1 MRISM
6 LALTAGL
13 LSTPALAEEADRSDA
28 IVVIGQ
34 RDQLKLDQKSD
45 TSSRLGLSI
54 METPAS
60 VETLSQADLQFRGL
74 RTAREAFADVPG
86 AIAGNVPGNPAVI
99 TMRGFAGNVVSI
111 LQDGV
116 RVSSSTVVQRDTNT
130 WHFDKIEVI
139 KGPASVLFGEG
150 ALGGVVNKVTRKPQF
165 DGNHMDSLLSYGSFD
180 TLTAAGGV
188 NYQLS
193 DKLAVRA
200 DASMMRSDSLYD
212 VDDNDT
218 RSSGLTASLL
228 FKPTEDLSILVA
240 VDHYNDRYDS
250 SYQGALLIPVAYAR
264 APSDAVQG
272 SGANSGLVVDKATRR
287 RNYTPYGGYSGADET
302 TIRSRIDWTLG
313 SGWALGTDLTW
324 YTADRAFL
332 NNGTRNFVAPTSAFP
347 NGSIQRG
354 LTAFYHDHEFWNA
367 RTALS
372 NDGHVAGLRNRF
384 TIGAEYNHTDFASLR
399 ETSTNSL
406 VPSVDPF
413 DPVVGTFPTDGSL
426 YRSQNVNFD
435 STLKTISVFAEDA
448 LNLTPQWLVVAG
460 ARYDHM
466 DLDRTVTDYLT
477 SPNTVTNASPV
488 YKPFSWRVGT
498 SYAVTPGLTLY
509 GQYTTA
515 VSPVS
520 SILLQS
526 ITNTRFKLTKGHSY
540 EAGFKLAALARKL
553 TVTGAAYRIV
563 QNNILTRD
571 PTNPL
576 QTVQGGTQSSQ
587 GVELSLGWALTESLS
602 LGGSFSYSDA
612 QYDELIEAGGI
623 DRSGNRPINVPSTT
637 AAANAAYRLPGT
649 PITLSA
655 FARHVSGFY
664 TETANS
670 IFVKGRTTFDA
681 AVGWSLSDSTTLTVR
696 GRNLTDAFY
705 GEYSGYNSTDI
716 YIGAPRSVEVALATH
731 F

>member
-1 MRISM
+1 MRISI
-6 LALTAGL
+6 LALAVSL
-13 LSTPALAEEADRSDA
+13 IATPAFAEEADRGDA
-28 IVVIGQ
+28 IIVTGQ

-45 TSSRLGLSI
+45 TGSRLGLTI

-60 VETLSQADLQFRGL
+60 VETLSQADMQFRGL

-116 RVSSSTVVQRDTNT
+116 RISSSTVVQRDTNT
-130 WHFDKIEVI
+130 WHFDRIEVI

-165 DGNHMDSLLSYGSFD
+165 DGNHMDALMSYGSFD

-193 DKLAVRA
+193 DTVAVRA
-200 DASMMRSDSLYD
+200 DASIMRSDSLYD

-228 FKPTEDLSILVA
+228 FKPSDDLSILIA

-250 SYQGALLIPVAYAR
+250 SYQGALLIPAAYAR
-264 APSDAVQG
+264 DPSDAVR
-272 SGANSGLVVDKATRR
+272 SSSGLVVDKAMRK
-287 RNYTPYGGYSGADET
+287 RNYTPDGGYSGADET
-302 TIRSRIDWTLG
+302 TIRSRIDWQLG
-313 SGWALGTDLTW
+313 GGWALGTDLMW
-324 YTADRAFL
+324 YSADRAFL
-332 NNGTRNFVAPTSAFP
+332 NNGTRSFIAPTTAFP

-354 LTAFYHDHEFWNA
+354 LTAFYHDHDYWNV

-372 NDGHVAGLRNRF
+372 NDGVIGGLRNRF
-384 TIGAEYNHTDFASLR
+384 TLGAEYNHTDFASLR
-399 ETSTNSL
+399 ETSTTSL
-406 VPSVDPF
+406 VSSVDPF

-435 STLKTISVFAEDA
+435 SRLNTISVFAEDA
-448 LNLTPQWLVVAG
+448 LNLTPRWLLVAG
-460 ARYDHM
+460 ARFDHM
-466 DLDRTVTDYLT
+466 DLNRRVTDYLT
-477 SPNTVTNASPV
+477 TPNAVTSANPV
-488 YKPFSWRVGT
+488 YKPFSWRVGS
-498 SYAVTPGLTLY
+498 SYAVTPDLTLY

-515 VSPVS
+515 VTPVS

-526 ITNTRFKLTKGHSY
+526 IANTRFKLTRGHSY
-540 EAGFKLAALARKL
+540 EAGFKLAALAKRL

-563 QNNILTRD
+563 QNDILTRD

-587 GVELSLGWALTESLS
+587 GMELSLGWAVTDDLS
-602 LGGSFSYSDA
+602 MGGSFSYSDA
-612 QYDELIEAGGI
+612 QYDALIEAGGI

-637 AAANAAYRLPGT
+637 AAANMAYHLPGT
-649 PITLSA
+649 PITVSG

-664 TETANS
+664 TDTANS

-681 AVGWSLSDSTTLTVR
+681 AVAWAIMDGATLTLR

-716 YIGAPRSVEVALATH
+716 YIGAPRSFEVSLATH